1 MTHDSEDSGNAP
13 TVPTSVVGLA
23 MRTVLAAIE
32 ETGNKKTADAIRN
45 APEGIGKGIGA
56 VINKLMGK
64 RNRGETI
71 TEQDRQAIAT
81 ELANDPHAAQQV
93 VGLAVTAAMQGSTD
107 ASQQA
112 NILDSYNG
120 IFTLICDLMAEAKTS
135 LALHGFLQ
143 GDDCISY
150 WHLAGEHP
158 RFQRHKSLLSPVDL
172 DVYILWN
179 QEPTADSL
187 ATMNETIQRNKK
199 SLPQE
204 LYNYRKDRGIAKLED
219 VEEYSIRVKRL
230 ATEEELAQE
239 QDKIFGKGFDIP
251 RDVKYMIPTEA
262 ATLPPMFES
271 VLAALDVQGRHGR
284 AVAKLAKDILDEKR
298 PHEAK
303 E

>member
-1 MTHDSEDSGNAP
+1 
-13 TVPTSVVGLA
+13 
-23 MRTVLAAIE
+23 
-32 ETGNKKTADAIRN
+32 
-45 APEGIGKGIGA
+45 
-56 VINKLMGK
+56 
-64 RNRGETI
+64 
-71 TEQDRQAIAT
+71 
-81 ELANDPHAAQQV
+81 
-93 VGLAVTAAMQGSTD
+93 
-107 ASQQA
+107 
-112 NILDSYNG
+112 
-120 IFTLICDLMAEAKTS
+120 
-135 LALHGFLQ
+135 
-143 GDDCISY
+143 
-150 WHLAGEHP
+150 
-158 RFQRHKSLLSPVDL
+158 VDL

>member
-1 MTHDSEDSGNAP
+1 
-13 TVPTSVVGLA
+13 
-23 MRTVLAAIE
+23 
-32 ETGNKKTADAIRN
+32 
-45 APEGIGKGIGA
+45 
-56 VINKLMGK
+56 
-64 RNRGETI
+64 
-71 TEQDRQAIAT
+71 
-81 ELANDPHAAQQV
+81 
-93 VGLAVTAAMQGSTD
+93 
-107 ASQQA
+107 
-112 NILDSYNG
+112 
-120 IFTLICDLMAEAKTS
+120 
-135 LALHGFLQ
+135 
-143 GDDCISY
+143 
-150 WHLAGEHP
+150 
-158 RFQRHKSLLSPVDL
+158 
-172 DVYILWN
+172 
-179 QEPTADSL
+179 
-187 ATMNETIQRNKK
+187 MNETIQRNKK